1 MVIWNLCMYMAVS
14 LMGYDFP
21 FAAETG
27 LKDIPVT
34 GSLIQF
40 VQENSVYV
48 QSIYSWFMGAG
59 LVLLNLF
66 CLIAFCR
73 QASRLR
79 ENVTTEMW
87 IELFI
92 KVIIG
97 NVLMLEGLNI
107 IQGFLNVASATSSV
121 FLNISDVDIVT
132 GNIDLGAV
140 LAYVLVGIFF
150 LIGSVVCGI
159 MIVVTVAKRIVNIY
173 ILTCVMPIACSTLA
187 GGPEIERSGWAWLKT
202 FLSTCFEIVII
213 ALVFAL
219 GGMLNT
225 ALQGVAIGDVNGW
238 FVGFLS
244 VLCDLIYMIFLT
256 VSVTGAGGLLR
267 RTFDLR

>member
-1 MVIWNLCMYMAVS
+1 MPDWATSFLTEGFAQGPMVIWNLCMYMAVS

-40 VQENSVYV
+40 VQDNSVYV

-66 CLIAFCR
+66 CLISFCR

-79 ENVTTEMW
+79 ENVTMEMW

-159 MIVVTVAKRIVNIY
+159 MIVV
-173 ILTCVMPIACSTLA
+173 
-187 GGPEIERSGWAWLKT
+187 RSA
-202 FLSTCFEIVII
+202 
-213 ALVFAL
+213 
-219 GGMLNT
+219 NY
-225 ALQGVAIGDVNGW
+225 
-238 FVGFLS
+238 
-244 VLCDLIYMIFLT
+244 VL
-256 VSVTGAGGLLR
+256 
-267 RTFDLR
+267 